1 MKRDCGVSG
10 LSSAWL
16 SAMPRK
22 YSNALRSSWV
32 TPSPSAYMRPS
43 FHCASA
49 WPFSAAYSSEWTAL
63 AFSPAFSQCAPDVKA
78 SIADN
83 GGAAAIA
90 SVDLLPATPMPTCAA
105 TRPAPITTARNRN
118 SDIRIAR
125 LLARPAGM
133 GDRAFDGRPYLLGVF
148 PQITG
153 AEFGLTRLPLALALG
168 QFVGRKLDVQGAF
181 LGIELDDV
189 AVAQQRNRP
198 AQCRFRS
205 DMADAEA
212 AGGAGE
218 AAVGDQRDLIA
229 LTLAIERSRG
239 REHLAHAGTT
249 TRALIADHQH
259 IAVLIFLVLDR
270 VEAGFLAVEA
280 ARRAGEPER
289 RRHAGHFHDGAFRR
303 EIALHADHAA
313 GRQQRLVG
321 RRHHVL
327 IRVPF
332 HVFHVLGNR
341 AAGDRQAIAMHEA
354 VIEQRFHEQG
364 HAAGFE
370 HILGNITA
378 ARFQI
383 RDIRC
388 LRSE

>member
-1 MKRDCGVSG
+1 
-10 LSSAWL
+10 
-16 SAMPRK
+16 MPRK

-63 AFSPAFSQCAPDVKA
+63 AFSPAFSQCAPDLKA

-90 SVDLLPATPMPTCAA
+90 SVDLVPSNAMAGAA
-105 TRPAPITTARNRN
+105 SRPAPITTARNRN
-118 SDIRIAR
+118 SAIRITR
-125 LLARPAGM
+125 LLARPARM

-168 QFVGRKLDVQGAF
+168 QLVGRQLDVQGAF

-205 DMADAEA
+205 DMANAEA

-218 AAVGDQRDLIA
+218 AAVGDQRNLIA
-229 LTLAIERSRG
+229 LPLAIERSRG
-239 REHLAHAGTT
+239 REHLAHAGTAA
-249 TRALIADHQH
+249 RALIADHQN

-280 ARRAGEPER
+280 ARRAGELER
-289 RRHAGHFHDGAFRR
+289 RRHAGHLHDGAFRG
-303 EIALHADHAA
+303 EIAFQADHAA
-313 GRQQRLVG
+313 GRQQRSIGRTHDVLV
-321 RRHHVL
+321 
-327 IRVPF
+327 RVPF
-332 HVFHVLGNR
+332 HALHVLGDGT
-341 AAGDRQAIAMHEA
+341 AGDGQAVAMQKLSLIH
-354 VIEQRFHEQG
+354 
-364 HAAGFE
+364 
-370 HILGNITA
+370 
-378 ARFQI
+378 
-383 RDIRC
+383 
-388 LRSE
+388 